1 MGNTKRRTDVRLDVN
16 DTRLNTGKAS
26 TRQAETADVVGGYL
40 AGIGRY
46 ELLTADEEVELAQTI
61 EAGREAQRRLSSGD
75 VEDASERRRL
85 HRRVRNGETA
95 RRRFIESN
103 LRLVVSN
110 ARRYAGGDVEMIDLI
125 QEGNLGLMTA
135 VEKFDWRKG
144 FKFSTYATWWIR
156 QAMQRGRVD
165 LSGSI
170 RLPAKLHDQIPIVK
184 ATAESLKASLGRAP
198 TVEEIAEESGVEEAD
213 VEKALSIGSTVAIE
227 TPIGEDG
234 ATLADFIEDITAPR
248 PETEVEQIMAS
259 DALGEGLASLSPE
272 HRRLIELRFG
282 LEDGRPAT
290 FAYMADELG
299 LPEHRMSGMVQEAL
313 DALRESISS
322 QEDLLAA

>member
-1 MGNTKRRTDVRLDVN
+1 MGNTEQRTDVRLNVN
-16 DTRLNTGKAS
+16 DTRLNTGKGPNH
-26 TRQAETADVVGGYL
+26 RAELGDVVGGYL
-40 AGIGRY
+40 VGIGQY
-46 ELLTADEEVELAQTI
+46 DLLTADEEVELAQIMET
-61 EAGREAQRRLSSGD
+61 GRDAQQRLSSETVD
-75 VEDASERRRL
+75 DPSELRHLRRQARQ
-85 HRRVRNGETA
+85 GEAA

-184 ATAESLKASLGRAP
+184 ATAETLKAALGRAP

-213 VEKALSIGSTVAIE
+213 VEKALSVGSTVAIE

-234 ATLADFIEDITAPR
+234 ATLADFIEDISAPR
-248 PETEVEQIMAS
+248 PETEVEQMMAS
-259 DALGEGLASLSPE
+259 DALGAGLASLSSS
-272 HRRLIELRFG
+272 HRRVIELRFG

-299 LPEHRMSGMVQEAL
+299 VPEHRMSGMVQEAL
-313 DALRESISS
+313 AALRESVAS

>member
-1 MGNTKRRTDVRLDVN
+1 VN
-16 DTRLNTGKAS
+16 DPRLNNRKTLSGY
-26 TRQAETADVVGGYL
+26 ADHTDLVGGYL

-46 ELLTADEEVELAQTI
+46 DLLTADEEVELAQTM
-61 EAGREAQRRLSSGD
+61 ETGRDASRRLASGD
-75 VEDASERRRL
+75 LSEPSETQRLRRL
-85 HRRVRNGETA
+85 VRQGEAA

-184 ATAESLKASLGRAP
+184 ATAETLKATLRRAP
-198 TVEEIAEESGVEEAD
+198 TIEEIAEESGVDEAD
-213 VEKALSIGSTVAIE
+213 VEKALSVGSTVAIE

-248 PETEVEQIMAS
+248 PETEVESMLAS
-259 DALGEGLASLSPE
+259 DALGAGLASLSPS

-282 LEDGRPAT
+282 LDDGRPAT
-290 FAYMADELG
+290 FAHMAEVLD

-313 DALRESISS
+313 EALRETIAS

>member
-1 MGNTKRRTDVRLDVN
+1 MNETRVN
-16 DTRLNTGKAS
+16 YEKARN
-26 TRQAETADVVGGYL
+26 RQADLGDVVGGYL

-46 ELLTADEEVELAQTI
+46 ELLTADEEVELAQTM
-61 EAGREAQRRLSSGD
+61 EAGRAAQERLASGEVTDPSEIRHLRRGVRHGEA
-75 VEDASERRRL
+75 
-85 HRRVRNGETA
+85 A

-125 QEGNLGLMTA
+125 QEGNLGLITA

-170 RLPAKLHDQIPIVK
+170 RLPAKLHDQIPVVK
-184 ATAESLKASLGRAP
+184 ATAETLKSTLGRAP
-198 TVEEIAEESGVEEAD
+198 TLEEIAEESGVDEAD
-213 VEKALSIGSTVAIE
+213 VEKALAVGSTVAIE

-234 ATLADFIEDITAPR
+234 ATLADFIEDISAPR
-248 PETEVEQIMAS
+248 PETEVEQIMAG
-259 DALGEGLASLSPE
+259 DALGAGLASLTPS

-290 FAYMADELG
+290 FAYMSDELG
-299 LPEHRMSGMVQEAL
+299 VPEHRISGLVQEAL
-313 DALRESISS
+313 DALRESVAS